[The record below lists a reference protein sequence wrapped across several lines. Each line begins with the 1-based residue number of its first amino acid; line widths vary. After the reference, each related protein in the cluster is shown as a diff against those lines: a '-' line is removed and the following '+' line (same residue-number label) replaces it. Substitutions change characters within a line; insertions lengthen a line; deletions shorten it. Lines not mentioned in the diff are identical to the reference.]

1 MVGILQDTVIMTYS
15 NLKYT
20 TVVTLKLVSGIVQW
34 VDNYTKDYMSML
46 DLYEAATIHG
56 QIYVVPRPPVLC
68 INMWVS
74 LISPQ
79 VRLHL
84 LYLVDLRKITNNCG
98 SDLCATSFVDVDVQF
113 EGFNANDEYKE
124 NKSVEVVGDTIEGID
139 EEVTD
144 SEKEEDGNGVTLKFK
159 DYDYK
164 QSEEDDDKGAKNVE
178 ANDTLFDQIVAGD
191 TIKETHKELGDI
203 SIKEYNS

>member
-46 DLYEAATIHG
+46 DLYE
-56 QIYVVPRPPVLC
+56 
-68 INMWVS
+68 
-74 LISPQ
+74 
-79 VRLHL
+79 
-84 LYLVDLRKITNNCG
+84 
-98 SDLCATSFVDVDVQF
+98 
-113 EGFNANDEYKE
+113 
-124 NKSVEVVGDTIEGID
+124 SVEVVGDTIEGID